1 MPVKH
6 NTSNI
11 NGVYVG
17 TSLVPRMYCG
27 TTLVY
32 QSADLV
38 DQNVA
43 ASGGTAAGATARVGL
58 TSSGDQRS
66 KSGAASYI
74 VDNMWKNG
82 GAASLYS
89 VRATLSSSA
98 GTGSMGGSAL
108 STWLNLA
115 ADAEWTAA
123 ASVGFTYEATL
134 TLEVRLDSTGAI
146 LDTKTALLESE
157 RF

>member
-6 NTSNI
+6 NTSDI

-32 QSADLV
+32 QSVDLV
-38 DQNVA
+38 DQNVF
-43 ASGGTAAGATARVGL
+43 ASGGTAASATARVGL
-58 TSSGDQRS
+58 TSTGNQRS
-66 KSGAASYI
+66 KAGAAAY
-74 VDNMWKNG
+74 VVENVWKNG

-89 VRATLSSSA
+89 VRATLASSS
-98 GTGSMGGSAL
+98 GSGSTGGSAL

-123 ASVGFTYEATL
+123 ANVGFIYTATL
-134 TLEVRLDSTGAI
+134 TLEIRLDSTGAI
-146 LDTKTALLESE
+146 LETKTAVLESE

>member
-6 NTSNI
+6 NTSDI
-11 NGVYVG
+11 SGVYVG

-58 TSSGDQRS
+58 TSTGDQRS
-66 KSGAASYI
+66 KVGAASYI
-74 VDNMWKNG
+74 IDNVWKNG
-82 GAASLYS
+82 GVASLYS
-89 VRATLSSSA
+89 VRATLASST

-115 ADAEWTAA
+115 VDVEWTAA
-123 ASVGFTYEATL
+123 ANVGSIYVATL
-134 TLEVRLDSTGAI
+134 TLELRLDSTGAI
-146 LDTKTALLESE
+146 LDTKTAVLESE